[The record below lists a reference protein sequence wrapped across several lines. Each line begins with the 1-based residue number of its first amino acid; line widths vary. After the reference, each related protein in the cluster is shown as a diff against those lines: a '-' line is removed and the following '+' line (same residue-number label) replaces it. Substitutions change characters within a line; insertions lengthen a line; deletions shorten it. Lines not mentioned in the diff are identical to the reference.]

1 MKKIF
6 SNKNK
11 VLAGGFLIAF
21 STLVSCKKLIEIP
34 PNPPTSITRQQAF
47 ADSATAISAVAG
59 VYSYTPSQN
68 QQGVPYEDGFFTITT
83 ALSGHEV
90 SYTGSSGD
98 FAQFFSYTLTPQ
110 NAELNQLWTTPYAAI
125 YQVNDVLSGITNNSA
140 LSAPLIK
147 QLTGEM
153 EVVRAFYYF
162 NMLNLFGGVPIV
174 TTTDYN
180 ISAQLP
186 RATVAAVYT
195 QVLTDLNDATK
206 KLTAAYAT
214 YPPTYTGGPPV
225 SSGHARPNLY
235 TAVALKAKVHL
246 YQGNLQAAYAEAD
259 SVIQYGGFSLESDPN
274 NVFLDGS
281 AEAIWQVP
289 IEDQYGGSGDAQ
301 LFVPYSGGTPNYLV
315 TDSLIN
321 SFEPGDLRKAAWLG
335 PYVAGSDTSYY
346 PFKYKDKSATSP
358 ATDFMMLRFAEMYL
372 IRAEAAAELNINLSV
387 AVADINT
394 IRKRAGLAPTT
405 VTASSSQMAILAA
418 IRQERRI
425 ELCFEFGNRFFD
437 LNRTSTDTKYPK
449 SEQADSVLTGWKP
462 DFSLYPI
469 PQTQRQL
476 NSHLTQNLGY
486 H

>member
-1 MKKIF
+1 MKKLF
-6 SNKNK
+6 SYKNK
-11 VLAGGFLIAF
+11 ILAGGLLIAF
-21 STLVSCKKLIEIP
+21 SALVSCKKLIEIP
-34 PNPPTSITRQQAF
+34 PNPPTAITRQQAF
-47 ADSATAISAVAG
+47 SDSATAISAVAG

-68 QQGVPYEDGFFTITT
+68 QQGIPYEDGFLTLTT

-90 SYTGSSGD
+90 TYTGNSGD
-98 FAQFFSYTLTPQ
+98 YAQFYSYTLTPQ
-110 NAELNQLWTTPYAAI
+110 NAELNQLWTAPYAAI
-125 YQVNDVLSGITNNSA
+125 YQVNDVLAGITNNNA

-162 NMLNLFGGVPIV
+162 NMLNLFGGVPVV
-174 TTTDYN
+174 TTTDYT

-186 RATVAAVYT
+186 RATAAAVYT
-195 QVLTDLNDATK
+195 QVLTDLDDATK

-246 YQGNLQAAYAEAD
+246 YQGNWQAAYTEAD
-259 SVIQYGGFSLESDPN
+259 SVIRLGGFSLLTDPST
-274 NVFLDGS
+274 VFFDGS

-289 IEDQYGGSGDAQ
+289 IENAYGGSGDAQ
-301 LFVPYSGGTPNYLV
+301 FFVPYSGTPPYVV
-315 TDSLIN
+315 TDSLLN
-321 SFEPGDLRKAAWLG
+321 SFEKGDLRKAAWLG
-335 PYVAGSDTSYY
+335 TSVVGSDTLYY
-346 PFKYKDKSATSP
+346 PFKYKDKSPTSP

-372 IRAEAAAELNINLSV
+372 IRAEAAAELNTNLSV

-394 IRKRAGLAPTT
+394 IRQRAGLAPTT
-405 VTASSSQMAILAA
+405 VTAASSQMAILAA

-425 ELCFEFGNRFFD
+425 ELCFEFGNRFLD
-437 LNRTSTDTKYPK
+437 LNRTSTDNKYP
-449 SEQADSVLTGWKP
+449 SAGQAPAALAGWQP
-462 DFSLYPI
+462 NFAIYPI

-476 NSHLTQNLGY
+476 NSHLTQNPGY